1 MLLKALSRCL
11 LNRHRTSAT
20 SLESLSQCLTTLMV
34 NKCFPM
40 PSLILF
46 WCSFVPFPYILPLI
60 PRSRAQHLPLLPL
73 LRELQEGHLRSPLS
87 LLFSSLDSPV
97 SSASPHLG
105 HAFQHCCQ
113 LWCPPLYAVIGYI
126 KKNQP
131 TNQKNP
137 ILQYVYHF
145 LLWRGIILSD
155 PVVLTPEC
163 TCSHLG

>member
-1 MLLKALSRCL
+1 MLLKVLSRCL

-73 LRELQEGHLRSPLS
+73 LRAVMLSLRLFSRLKIPMSSAFPLMTYPPALRPPLVPSSRHLQGPSHSFYTVGPSTVHSIQGEAKPMLNVAVVSPLLTS
-87 LLFSSLDSPV
+87 WL
-97 SSASPHLG
+97 
-105 HAFQHCCQ
+105 CC
-113 LWCPPLYAVIGYI
+113 L
-126 KKNQP
+126 
-131 TNQKNP
+131 
-137 ILQYVYHF
+137 
-145 LLWRGIILSD
+145 
-155 PVVLTPEC
+155 
-163 TCSHLG
+163 

>member
-113 LWCPPLYAVIGYI
+113 LWCPPPYAVIDLTYI
-126 KKNQP
+126 KKKQP
-131 TNQKNP
+131 TNQPTKKTQSYSMY
-137 ILQYVYHF
+137 IFHHF
-145 LLWRGIILSD
+145 LL
-155 PVVLTPEC
+155 
-163 TCSHLG
+163 